1 MVDPWTLA
9 AASVCSAICVRIAAY
24 SRKGAR
30 YRFGISLLAYFLC
43 VGTGCYAVTVLL
55 DVLRGGHQQAVSP
68 FLLIVLLALALL
80 VYRAKG
86 NVARVFYLGD
96 GPWDGVDRRR
106 AHK

>member
-1 MVDPWTLA
+1 M
-9 AASVCSAICVRIAAY
+9 
-24 SRKGAR
+24 
-30 YRFGISLLAYFLC
+30 
-43 VGTGCYAVTVLL
+43 LL
-55 DVLRGGHQQAVSP
+55 DALRGGHQHTVSP
-68 FLLIVLLALALL
+68 FLLIVLLVVLLL